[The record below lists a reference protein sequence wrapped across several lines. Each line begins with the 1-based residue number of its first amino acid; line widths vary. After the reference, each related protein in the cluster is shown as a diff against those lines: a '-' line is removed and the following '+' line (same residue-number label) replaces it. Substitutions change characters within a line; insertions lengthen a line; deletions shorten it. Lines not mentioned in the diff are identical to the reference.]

1 MAQEI
6 FKRYEKKY
14 ILDETTY
21 RYLFFRLAEKMS
33 PDSYGEHTISN
44 VYFDTPEY
52 ELIRRSIEKPIY
64 KEKVRLR
71 AYGKVK
77 ADSTVF
83 AELKKEYDGVV
94 YKRRAE
100 MTLAE
105 AYEYLYR
112 GRRTAKDSQ
121 ILSEIGY
128 SMNFYGLVP
137 MAYVA
142 YDRTALFGKENSELR
157 VTFDRKIRCR
167 DWDLCLD
174 HGDGGVPVLPPG
186 KVLMEVKI
194 PGAMPVWMSR
204 LFSEL
209 EIFPTSFSKY
219 GTFYKMRLCGQLGGE
234 RCA

>member
-1 MAQEI
+1 
-6 FKRYEKKY
+6 
-14 ILDETTY
+14 
-21 RYLFFRLAEKMS
+21 
-33 PDSYGEHTISN
+33 
-44 VYFDTPEY
+44 
-52 ELIRRSIEKPIY
+52 
-64 KEKVRLR
+64 
-71 AYGKVK
+71 
-77 ADSTVF
+77 
-83 AELKKEYDGVV
+83 
-94 YKRRAE
+94 